1 MSQQQRQPGEHV
13 SAEDEL
19 VHLRSQ
25 NEQLWKIVEKQR
37 VMIQNL
43 QKDNS
48 RLAIERDGI
57 LDKYQ
62 ALEKE
67 MGMRTQ
73 RQRYTSILIS
83 PEMLRE
89 IAEADDATT
98 PLEAPP
104 VVPTIITSNLST
116 SSGGGAVATTPSSS
130 GSSSPVPP
138 PRSPFRRV
146 PADDI
151 RSVKNMET
159 SPPTSPVPTEKA
171 RRRKARESMMP
182 PPRTM
187 LEHDP
192 TMRAASP
199 PLPRTGLSRSETP
212 TMEQYHH
219 PLAVP
224 TIQEP
229 PSQQHDNIE
238 HAGMNLSVNEVYIK
252 VTGSTIKTNE
262 RGKEVIS
269 FIIAIGRSEEP
280 YFDELWRVEKRYSD
294 FLDLDAKLKA
304 QPNPEVTSRISK
316 LPDKAMFTTHAPSKV
331 DQRKLALEQYLQ
343 HALSLPWQ
351 DMSDLCE
358 FLSTNVIEHDGYRKA
373 IGMKEGYL
381 TKRGKNFGGW
391 KSRYFVLNGDV
402 IDYFES
408 KDGNQLGTIR
418 LTNAQIGRQTSGVT
432 PAADDNNSVYRHA
445 FLLVEQ
451 KRAGSSNVVR
461 HILCAESDQDRDEW
475 VEAIIQNINFDNDPP
490 ASLVKENKR
499 NKKDKPRKSS
509 KGDVPMVK
517 EPENVV
523 GVAISSGVGP
533 TPSVSSDSTDSS
545 LLSSSLPSNAGM
557 PPPPSAAWTTDYG
570 RTSLDQQLPPHG
582 RNLHTPP
589 PILMRRSS
597 MVNLSTTTEEAAAVP
612 PPIPTTRA
620 PSPSSGRTS
629 EDILDE
635 TPDKKTKNKA
645 NRMTFWGKKMFSSS
659 SSSSNNAENPPAP
672 RTSSS
677 LTTDAASTTTSTRA
691 SIAPSGFRSFLS
703 RSSNESSDR
712 HQKQAEGP
720 SPKQVFGIPLEEAVR
735 VSRVVE
741 GYELP
746 SVVYRCIEYLDAK
759 NAVMEEGLYRLSGS
773 STVMKNLRQRFN
785 REGDVNLLA
794 SKEEYDVHAIAG
806 LLKMWLRELPTS
818 VLTRERRSDF
828 LHVIDLLDRK
838 DRVNELGRLVSQ
850 LPLAHYTLLRALT
863 AHLIRVV
870 QHSDINKMTVRNVS
884 IVFSPTLGVPAMI
897 FNLFMSEFEYVFC
910 TTEDGDAAPRMIEDE
925 EEEQETTTTPSQDE
939 SQQQQPPAS
948 GLGRKST
955 LKLRD
960 EYGRNNRN
968 SISYVDGAPNAIV
981 ELERNM
987 DGPPVLDE
995 DDDEVDELTLSTS
1008 QPRPSEDDT
1017 ASVKSERTDTPTP
1030 TNTSRI
1036 S

>member
-1 MSQQQRQPGEHV
+1 M
-13 SAEDEL
+13 
-19 VHLRSQ
+19 
-25 NEQLWKIVEKQR
+25 
-37 VMIQNL
+37 
-43 QKDNS
+43 
-48 RLAIERDGI
+48 
-57 LDKYQ
+57 
-62 ALEKE
+62 
-67 MGMRTQ
+67 
-73 RQRYTSILIS
+73 
-83 PEMLRE
+83 
-89 IAEADDATT
+89 
-98 PLEAPP
+98 
-104 VVPTIITSNLST
+104 
-116 SSGGGAVATTPSSS
+116 
-130 GSSSPVPP
+130 
-138 PRSPFRRV
+138 
-146 PADDI
+146 
-151 RSVKNMET
+151 
-159 SPPTSPVPTEKA
+159 
-171 RRRKARESMMP
+171 
-182 PPRTM
+182 
-187 LEHDP
+187 
-192 TMRAASP
+192 
-199 PLPRTGLSRSETP
+199 
-212 TMEQYHH
+212 
-219 PLAVP
+219 
-224 TIQEP
+224 
-229 PSQQHDNIE
+229 
-238 HAGMNLSVNEVYIK
+238 
-252 VTGSTIKTNE
+252 
-262 RGKEVIS
+262 
-269 FIIAIGRSEEP
+269 
-280 YFDELWRVEKRYSD
+280 
-294 FLDLDAKLKA
+294 
-304 QPNPEVTSRISK
+304 
-316 LPDKAMFTTHAPSKV
+316 
-331 DQRKLALEQYLQ
+331 
-343 HALSLPWQ
+343 
-351 DMSDLCE
+351 
-358 FLSTNVIEHDGYRKA
+358 
-373 IGMKEGYL
+373 
-381 TKRGKNFGGW
+381 
-391 KSRYFVLNGDV
+391 
-402 IDYFES
+402 
-408 KDGNQLGTIR
+408 
-418 LTNAQIGRQTSGVT
+418 
-432 PAADDNNSVYRHA
+432 
-445 FLLVEQ
+445 LVEQ

-509 KGDVPMVK
+509 KGDVVPTVK
-517 EPENVV
+517 EPEGVVV
-523 GVAISSGVGP
+523 GMAISSGVGP

-545 LLSSSLPSNAGM
+545 LLSSSLPSNAGGM
-557 PPPPSAAWTTDYG
+557 PPPPPSAAWTTDYG

-597 MVNLSTTTEEAAAVP
+597 MVNLSTTSEESAAAVP
-612 PPIPTTRA
+612 PPIPTRA

-635 TPDKKTKNKA
+635 MPDKKTKNKA

-659 SSSSNNAENPPAP
+659 SSSNNSTENPPAP
-672 RTSSS
+672 RTSNS
-677 LTTDAASTTTSTRA
+677 LTTDSASTTTTSTTRA

-712 HQKQAEGP
+712 HQKQPEGP

-925 EEEQETTTTPSQDE
+925 DDEEDDDEQQEEATTQNQDE
-939 SQQQQPPAS
+939 STTSQQQQQQQPAS
-948 GLGRKST
+948 GLSRKST

-987 DGPPVLDE
+987 DGTYGMSAWLMIN
-995 DDDEVDELTLSTS
+995 
-1008 QPRPSEDDT
+1008 
-1017 ASVKSERTDTPTP
+1017 
-1030 TNTSRI
+1030 TNGI
-1036 S
+1036 

>member
-1 MSQQQRQPGEHV
+1 M
-13 SAEDEL
+13 
-19 VHLRSQ
+19 
-25 NEQLWKIVEKQR
+25 
-37 VMIQNL
+37 
-43 QKDNS
+43 
-48 RLAIERDGI
+48 
-57 LDKYQ
+57 
-62 ALEKE
+62 
-67 MGMRTQ
+67 
-73 RQRYTSILIS
+73 
-83 PEMLRE
+83 
-89 IAEADDATT
+89 
-98 PLEAPP
+98 
-104 VVPTIITSNLST
+104 PT
-116 SSGGGAVATTPSSS
+116 
-130 GSSSPVPP
+130 
-138 PRSPFRRV
+138 
-146 PADDI
+146 
-151 RSVKNMET
+151 
-159 SPPTSPVPTEKA
+159 
-171 RRRKARESMMP
+171 
-182 PPRTM
+182 
-187 LEHDP
+187 
-192 TMRAASP
+192 
-199 PLPRTGLSRSETP
+199 
-212 TMEQYHH
+212 
-219 PLAVP
+219 
-224 TIQEP
+224 
-229 PSQQHDNIE
+229 
-238 HAGMNLSVNEVYIK
+238 
-252 VTGSTIKTNE
+252 
-262 RGKEVIS
+262 
-269 FIIAIGRSEEP
+269 
-280 YFDELWRVEKRYSD
+280 
-294 FLDLDAKLKA
+294 
-304 QPNPEVTSRISK
+304 
-316 LPDKAMFTTHAPSKV
+316 
-331 DQRKLALEQYLQ
+331 
-343 HALSLPWQ
+343 
-351 DMSDLCE
+351 
-358 FLSTNVIEHDGYRKA
+358 
-373 IGMKEGYL
+373 
-381 TKRGKNFGGW
+381 
-391 KSRYFVLNGDV
+391 
-402 IDYFES
+402 
-408 KDGNQLGTIR
+408 
-418 LTNAQIGRQTSGVT
+418 
-432 PAADDNNSVYRHA
+432 
-445 FLLVEQ
+445 
-451 KRAGSSNVVR
+451 
-461 HILCAESDQDRDEW
+461 
-475 VEAIIQNINFDNDPP
+475 
-490 ASLVKENKR
+490 
-499 NKKDKPRKSS
+499 
-509 KGDVPMVK
+509 VK
-517 EPENVV
+517 EPEGVV

-545 LLSSSLPSNAGM
+545 LLSSSLPSNAGIP

-597 MVNLSTTTEEAAAVP
+597 MVNLSTTTEDTAVP
-612 PPIPTTRA
+612 PPIPTRA

-659 SSSSNNAENPPAP
+659 SSSSSSSNNNNNTENPPAP
-672 RTSSS
+672 RTSNS
-677 LTTDAASTTTSTRA
+677 LTTDSASTASNSTRA

-712 HQKQAEGP
+712 HQKQPEGP

-925 EEEQETTTTPSQDE
+925 EEQQEQQETTTPDQDE
-939 SQQQQPPAS
+939 SCQQAPAS

-987 DGPPVLDE
+987 DGKCVC
-995 DDDEVDELTLSTS
+995 
-1008 QPRPSEDDT
+1008 
-1017 ASVKSERTDTPTP
+1017 
-1030 TNTSRI
+1030 I
-1036 S
+1036 